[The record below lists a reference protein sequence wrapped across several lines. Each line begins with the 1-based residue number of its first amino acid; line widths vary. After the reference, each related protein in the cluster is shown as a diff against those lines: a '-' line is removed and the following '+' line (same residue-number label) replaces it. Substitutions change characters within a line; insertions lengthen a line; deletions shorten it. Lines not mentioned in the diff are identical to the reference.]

1 MAVVIDEF
9 EATGEPAGGGGKDDA
24 APPREPHP
32 HETRRRLRMV
42 ALRVARLSPR

>member
-9 EATGEPAGGGGKDDA
+9 EASGEPASDA
-24 APPREPHP
+24 KSDGAPPREPHP

-42 ALRVARLSPR
+42 VLRAARLSPR

>member
-1 MAVVIDEF
+1 MAVVIEEF
-9 EATGEPAGGGGKDDA
+9 EATGEPASGAKDDG